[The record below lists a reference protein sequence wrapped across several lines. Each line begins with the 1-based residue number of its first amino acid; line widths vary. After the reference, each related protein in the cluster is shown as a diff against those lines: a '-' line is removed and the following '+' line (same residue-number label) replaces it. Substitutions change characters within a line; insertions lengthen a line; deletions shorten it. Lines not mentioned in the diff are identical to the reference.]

1 MIEHDSLCSNALDSW
16 NYGQLSW
23 PFKRGFSFSFA
34 TMMKG
39 NHSAHRF
46 RINNVF
52 FFRCRVWCQRW
63 LKWYFIERY
72 CELWFGKMSQSWKK
86 RPYATSSWEITGRLI
101 DGYTWEQWV
110 SETIR
115 QKRTGFSYIFLYVAR
130 YDSSL
135 HSFLYCVKL
144 LRNCTKLKRIVTSTC
159 YFFNSSLLIIQ
170 PNFNDHGNS
179 SHWNTKFVLYLFL
192 ALLKFDLNEDKLE
205 LAYLISNLTTK
216 RDLRFDLRD
225 VFRNL
230 ERFHVG

>member
-1 MIEHDSLCSNALDSW
+1 MSNLNMSKLHDIWWNVMIEHDSLCSNALNSW
-16 NYGQLSW
+16 NYRQLSG

-52 FFRCRVWCQRW
+52 FFRCRVWCRRQ

-86 RPYATSSWEITGRLI
+86 RPYATSSKEISGRLI

-115 QKRTGFSYIFLYVAR
+115 QKRTGFSYIFLYVAK
-130 YDSSL
+130 YDCSL

-144 LRNCTKLKRIVTSTC
+144 LRNCTKLKRIVTFNLL
-159 YFFNSSLLIIQ
+159 FFSILLFWL
-170 PNFNDHGNS
+170 FNQISMIMATLATEIRNLS
-179 SHWNTKFVLYLFL
+179 CILFL
-192 ALLKFDLNEDKLE
+192 
-205 LAYLISNLTTK
+205 
-216 RDLRFDLRD
+216 RC
-225 VFRNL
+225 
-230 ERFHVG
+230 